1 MLGATIVLLIR
12 TSRGRH
18 RAGLC
23 AIRHPIGEGY
33 ALSDSRRHLLM
44 MLLLLVTML
53 KMRIAVDLVIVV
65 AAIAHQPHSC
75 KVRSD
80 IPYT

>member
-1 MLGATIVLLIR
+1 
-12 TSRGRH
+12 
-18 RAGLC
+18 
-23 AIRHPIGEGY
+23 
-33 ALSDSRRHLLM
+33 M

-65 AAIAHQPHSC
+65 AAVAHQPHSC